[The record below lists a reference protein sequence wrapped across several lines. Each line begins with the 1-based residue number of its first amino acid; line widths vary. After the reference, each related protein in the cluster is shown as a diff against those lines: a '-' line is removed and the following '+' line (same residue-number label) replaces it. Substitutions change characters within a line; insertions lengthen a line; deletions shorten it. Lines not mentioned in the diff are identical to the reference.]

1 MQSGIDLSNASMSE
15 HDTSRQ
21 DSERTNPPNITGMK
35 KNAFEDTTQDDM
47 LKELKDNEDSLKT
60 KDASKSA
67 QLSGLQIGPS
77 NDPFNAENAP
87 ALTDHSDG
95 INEKV
100 FNPYLARVSASKN
113 AMLPDHL
120 TVDAKKVAPKP
131 SANQQDL
138 EANRQSQLQKP

>member
-21 DSERTNPPNITGMK
+21 GTDRTNPPNITGLK
-35 KNAFEDTTQDDM
+35 KNTFEDTTQDDM

-60 KDASKSA
+60 KDASKS
-67 QLSGLQIGPS
+67 GLQIGPS
-77 NDPFNAENAP
+77 NDPFSADNAP
-87 ALTDHSDG
+87 AMTDHSDG

-120 TVDAKKVAPKP
+120 TVDPKKVAPVP
-131 SANQQDL
+131 SANQHDP
-138 EANRQSQLQKP
+138 EANRQSQS